1 MMTKNLAAITFLA
14 LTLGVLSASAPAAE
28 IPPINLSDADQQTD
42 PLPPAAVQQ
51 ITARVKACL
60 SGVAGAK
67 DFNEARRIAA
77 AIVDQG
83 YHRYDTASYR
93 AGYAKVVAQ
102 LATGTLAKLDETHAT
117 ALSATLADIND
128 PAMQPCFE
136 AMVVHPSAA
145 ARFFGWKSLA
155 SGAIRAKLM
164 AGGKDPIVKMLD
176 LLGKQLDGESS
187 VVIGPMME
195 MLRLP
200 PVTGG
205 AAPAGLAPAQ
215 KQAWAILSKAWQDMS
230 VRVLERDPEMA
241 RSCRQAVA
249 ALDSIAPTLA
259 AKEKNQAAQLLVNL
273 LYYSARAYGDC
284 KAEGLIAD
292 INRQLLLDTEAAL
305 GDITGIQKDYVAKAL
320 PRDPKDPKQM
330 KDAITDV
337 PLAVLEKWLPDL
349 SKFEVVVP
357 TLPNPTTTSA
367 PSTEP

>member
-205 AAPAGLAPAQ
+205 AAPAGLAPRRNKPGQFSRRHGRTCRSACSNAIRRWRGPAGRPSRPWTPSPRPWPQ
-215 KQAWAILSKAWQDMS
+215 KRRIRPRTPGQPPVLLRAGLRRLQGGGVDRGHQQADSCWTRRRHWA
-230 VRVLERDPEMA
+230 
-241 RSCRQAVA
+241 
-249 ALDSIAPTLA
+249 T
-259 AKEKNQAAQLLVNL
+259 
-273 LYYSARAYGDC
+273 
-284 KAEGLIAD
+284 
-292 INRQLLLDTEAAL
+292 
-305 GDITGIQKDYVAKAL
+305 
-320 PRDPKDPKQM
+320 
-330 KDAITDV
+330 
-337 PLAVLEKWLPDL
+337 
-349 SKFEVVVP
+349 
-357 TLPNPTTTSA
+357 
-367 PSTEP
+367 